1 MQPVLHTSTWSSFAA
16 FAPVKLHV
24 DRQRLSHEQIEL
36 DTSVFYIGLGDQ
48 FDDDRRRIRP
58 T

>member
-1 MQPVLHTSTWSSFAA
+1 MRSALQESDRFWFGALLAVKRHSDEHT
-16 FAPVKLHV
+16 
-24 DRQRLSHEQIEL
+24 LSHEQIEL

-58 T
+58 A